1 MTTEL
6 MAQLWVLGLY
16 LLGYCGLHSWLA
28 SLRCKAWCAARWP
41 AAMRYYRLAFN
52 LSSVLLLIP
61 VVILLAEAS
70 GPKLWQWSG
79 VLSWLMPGLTL
90 AAVVAFAMSLRDY
103 DLSQFS
109 GSAQLRQQ
117 QLDPEQQARFQLG
130 WWHRRVRHPWYFFA
144 LVILWSRELD
154 AAQLLTCS
162 LVTLYLVL
170 GSWLEERKLKLQFG
184 EPYRRYCRLVP
195 GLVPL
200 PWRQLSAAQA
210 RELAQQANLAS
221 QQRTTLE
228 SGD

>member
-1 MTTEL
+1 MTTE
-6 MAQLWVLGLY
+6 LWVLGLY
-16 LLGYCGLHSWLA
+16 WLAYCGLHSWLA

-41 AAMRYYRLAFN
+41 GAMRYYRLAFN

-61 VVILLAEAS
+61 VLLLLAVAS

-79 VLSWLMPGLTL
+79 VLGWLMNGLAL
-90 AAVVAFAMSLRDY
+90 AALVAFALSLRDY

-154 AAQLLTCS
+154 AAQLLTG
-162 LVTLYLVL
+162 LLLTLYLVL
-170 GSWLEERKLKLQFG
+170 GSRLEERKLKLQFG
-184 EPYRRYCRLVP
+184 EPYRTYCRLVP
-195 GLVPL
+195 GLVPR
-200 PWRQLSAAQA
+200 PWRSLSAAQA
-210 RELAQQANLAS
+210 HELERRANLAS
-221 QQRTTLE
+221 Q
-228 SGD
+228 DNPIKNP